1 MNLHYSDD
9 VKAAILAGRDL
20 PERNN
25 HGVKLQAALEWMGRR
40 HVLHPANRVKRLD
53 TPLEPYV
60 WKPRVLKG
68 KK

>member
-1 MNLHYSDD
+1 MILEYSDELRRALP
-9 VKAAILAGRDL
+9 VNTHAEKLAEAIT
-20 PERNN
+20 
-25 HGVKLQAALEWMGRR
+25 WMGRR